1 MRHNKYALPIV
12 IALGFLL
19 GISLSLSLRDY
30 PMLRLVAILCLS
42 VVAAS
47 LVERGGV

>member
-1 MRHNKYALPIV
+1 MRYNKYTLPLV

-19 GISLSLSLRDY
+19 GISLSFSLRDY
-30 PMLRLVAILCLS
+30 PMLRLVAILCLA

-47 LVERGGV
+47 LLERGGA